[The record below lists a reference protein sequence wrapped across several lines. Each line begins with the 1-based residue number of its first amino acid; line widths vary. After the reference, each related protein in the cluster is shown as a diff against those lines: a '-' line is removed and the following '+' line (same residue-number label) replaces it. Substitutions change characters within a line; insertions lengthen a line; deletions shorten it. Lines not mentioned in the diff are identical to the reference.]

1 MALNNAIN
9 SSGIPIPINKG
20 GTGQTTQSAGF
31 NALSPMTT
39 VGDVI
44 YGGASGAGT
53 RLAGN
58 TTTTKKFLSGTGDSV
73 NATAPTWA
81 IVTADDAISG
91 QSLTSV
97 TVVANDKVVIQD
109 TSDSNNVKTVTAQS
123 IADLAT
129 GGAVT
134 EVTGTTQSIASAG
147 RYIANNAGLITFT
160 LPVSS
165 AVGDTFQIVGKG
177 AGLYEIDYTTNQLI
191 RLGNVAST
199 TTSGAVTATHRYDC
213 CYAMCIV
220 ANLEWVIYMSVGNF
234 DLT

>member
-44 YGGASGAGT
+44 YGAASGAGT
-53 RLAGN
+53 RLGGN
-58 TTTTKKFLSGTGDSV
+58 TTTTKKFLSGTGDGS

-97 TVVANDKVVIQD
+97 TVATDDKVIIQD
-109 TSDSNNVKTVTAQS
+109 TSNSNNVKTVTAQS

-134 EVTGTTQSIASAG
+134 EVTGASQAIAVGG
-147 RYIANNAGLITFT
+147 RYIANNAGLLGFT
-160 LPVSS
+160 LPTTS
-165 AVGDTFQIVGKG
+165 AVGSTFQIVGKG
-177 AGLYEIDYTTNQLI
+177 AGLYAITYTTNQLI

-199 TTSGAVTATHRYDC
+199 TTSGAVTATNRYDC

-220 ANLEWVIYMSVGNF
+220 ANLEWVIYDAVGNF